1 MHTTRSQGKPGS
13 RGDPRRGAV
22 NNKRKTARGGDDDDE
37 DDRRTDRA
45 KANLGKEL
53 QFFEK
58 VKSRLRNREAYQ
70 DLLKSLNLYNQEIVN
85 RHELQTMVNDI
96 LGRTPDLIH
105 GFNEFLE
112 RCESMDLDLGD
123 MVRGKDGKLS
133 LKDMAKVKDAMGRR
147 LQQVISN
154 REKFHTRPISELD
167 LSDCERCGPSYRL
180 LPKGFPKA
188 VCSDRTELCMEVL
201 NDNWVNVTTGSE
213 DYSFKQMRKNQYEE
227 SLFRCEDDRFELDMV
242 IETNESTFKVIGPFN
257 DQLVNMTAEEKAVFK
272 LPEDTLNAVQV
283 CV

>member
-1 MHTTRSQGKPGS
+1 VS
-13 RGDPRRGAV
+13 
-22 NNKRKTARGGDDDDE
+22 
-37 DDRRTDRA
+37 
-45 KANLGKEL
+45 
-53 QFFEK
+53 
-58 VKSRLRNREAYQ
+58 
-70 DLLKSLNLYNQEIVN
+70 
-85 RHELQTMVNDI
+85 
-96 LGRTPDLIH
+96 
-105 GFNEFLE
+105 
-112 RCESMDLDLGD
+112 
-123 MVRGKDGKLS
+123 S
-133 LKDMAKVKDAMGRR
+133 LKCECSPHVS
-147 LQQVISN
+147 QVMSN

>member
-1 MHTTRSQGKPGS
+1 MHEFVFISVSRNCSVKNLIAVSRNCSVKKFRLYSIQKAAEAL
-13 RGDPRRGAV
+13 RGDTAHTRPPTAGAIGQGEP
-22 NNKRKTARGGDDDDE
+22 ASE
-37 DDRRTDRA
+37 SSC
-45 KANLGKEL
+45 EP
-53 QFFEK
+53 
-58 VKSRLRNREAYQ
+58 SYQ

-85 RHELQTMVNDI
+85 RHELQTMINDI

-180 LPKGFPKA
+180 AGRRRRYETWNAPRSAASTRRHGAPPGPVFRFSPSLYSA
-188 VCSDRTELCMEVL
+188 VT
-201 NDNWVNVTTGSE
+201 
-213 DYSFKQMRKNQYEE
+213 
-227 SLFRCEDDRFELDMV
+227 
-242 IETNESTFKVIGPFN
+242 
-257 DQLVNMTAEEKAVFK
+257 
-272 LPEDTLNAVQV
+272 
-283 CV
+283 